1 MPVALHVMWD
11 LWVVVIVKDYDE
23 TLAIM
28 SYRIIPSLLPFKGC
42 NGKGNSINVENDK
55 FGKFFANALP

>member
-1 MPVALHVMWD
+1 M
-11 LWVVVIVKDYDE
+11 YDE

-28 SYRIIPSLLPFKGC
+28 SYRIIPSWLPFKGC